1 MLRYKMRKS
10 SIKIYFQAEGSSGL
24 MMYKTDLY
32 LKTDP
37 ELFAI
42 AAEFAGDSNTFY
54 KELSEAWP
62 LLMNADM
69 YSGR

>member
-1 MLRYKMRKS
+1 
-10 SIKIYFQAEGSSGL
+10 
-24 MMYKTDLY
+24 MYKTDLY